1 MYIDLPNC
9 SVMLLLV
16 AIYYIFAVI
25 GMEAFRY
32 EVYPQCWYA
41 IAYIYMHTCL
51 QLQYSY
57 LLCINSTFS
66 MCCLVN

>member
-16 AIYYIFAVI
+16 AIYYVFAVI

-41 IAYIYMHTCL
+41 I
-51 QLQYSY
+51 
-57 LLCINSTFS
+57 
-66 MCCLVN
+66 